1 MAEDSAAAPFAAAHG
16 GEEPIPHVARHG
28 DSIGMP
34 LLTDEEKVHRQQRI
48 DVTVVGAR
56 HLPKSDVFG
65 KCDAYLVCELG
76 GVRRYAQPTY

>member
-1 MAEDSAAAPFAAAHG
+1 
-16 GEEPIPHVARHG
+16 VAREG
-28 DSIGMP
+28 DSTGKP
-34 LLTDEEKVHRQQRI
+34 PLTDEEKAHRQQRI

-76 GVRRYAQPTY
+76 GVRRYAQPFNQPTDQLTN